1 MWGKRVKGISRCI
14 YEHSSHVKWLRFRP
28 RVLLFSSPCRL
39 TSVKTSRQRILRIP
53 ASEAIS
59 PIANGLF
66 LFSCRVRKRSSC
78 LLPGPPSPRPQPSC
92 RKPPRGYWTA
102 QRSLCTIVVRSA
114 VLLAYDVS
122 WVIHV
127 IIARLA
133 WFPRQES
140 CQSMP

>member
-1 MWGKRVKGISRCI
+1 MWGKRVKGISRCV

-78 LLPGPPSPRPQPSC
+78 LLPGPPPPRPHPSC
-92 RKPPRGYWTA
+92 RKPPRDHTTA
-102 QRSLCTIVVRSA
+102 QRTTGEIVLRSA
-114 VLLAYDVS
+114 ILLAYDVS

-127 IIARLA
+127 IIARPA